1 MGNEPYTAPDDA
13 LLESIRQILLADI
26 QKQIRRL
33 EQRIAELHQR
43 GKEQERFSGGQL
55 TDLQKQVQELQQR
68 ARKLEDRNHDLEL
81 EIRIL
86 ERKSKVDTD
95 GLVAHLTPVMT
106 NVVRRTISESG
117 TEMAEALGP
126 IMGESIR
133 VQIRDSRQEMV
144 DALYPI
150 IGSTVQRAVAEFT
163 REMQRNIDKRLRST
177 LSMSGSLRSLW
188 ARVRGVSPSELTLRD
203 SFAFQIREIF
213 IIQHGSGMLLAH
225 SHPGSSEIADS
236 DLVSAMLT
244 AIRDFVHDSF
254 TQGNEDAELDEIQ
267 FGTDRIIIQSGKYA
281 YVAVVIHG
289 IEPEGFRARLREFVS
304 DLHVR
309 FGSAL
314 RDYDGDPALL
324 PDFQPLL
331 GQLVI
336 DVAGERQNAPLTA
349 RQRWTLAG
357 LLLGLL
363 LLLSVGCF
371 YLRFTVALLPVAF
384 PSPTPTATFTPT
396 LTPTS
401 TPTNTPTPTYTPTP
415 TATFTPTPT
424 PTFTY
429 TPTPTYTPTRT
440 PTPTFTLT
448 PTQTPTPIEAYTG
461 GHVWVR
467 DEPYQDAPRRLVL
480 FQDTPVRVLAVYG
493 PWAKIVWWEN
503 DAPKTG
509 WVPARWV
516 FTRLPIPPE
525 LVTPIPTTP

>member
-1 MGNEPYTAPDDA
+1 MGTKPRGAPDDA

-26 QKQIRRL
+26 HRQLRKL
-33 EQRIAELHQR
+33 EQRIAELQR
-43 GKEQERFSGGQL
+43 RETEQAHFSEGQL
-55 TDLQKQVQELQQR
+55 AVLQQQVQELQQR
-68 ARKLEDRNHDLEL
+68 ARKLEDRNHTLEL
-81 EIRIL
+81 DIRVL
-86 ERKSKVDTD
+86 ERKSRVDTE

-117 TEMAEALGP
+117 AEMAEALGP

-163 REMQRNIDKRLRST
+163 REIQRNIDRRLRST
-177 LSMSGSLRSLW
+177 LGIGGALRSLW
-188 ARVRGVSPSELTLRD
+188 ARVRGVSSSELALRD

-225 SHPGSSEIADS
+225 SHPGSSDIADS

-244 AIRDFVHDSF
+244 AIRDFVRDSF
-254 TQGNEDAELDEIQ
+254 APGKEDAELDEIQ
-267 FGTDRIIIQSGKYA
+267 FGQDRIIIQSGKYA
-281 YVAVVIHG
+281 YVAVVMHG
-289 IEPEGFRARLREFVS
+289 IEPEGFRARLRAFVA

-309 FGSAL
+309 FGNAL

-331 GQLVI
+331 GQFIVDI
-336 DVAGERQNAPLTA
+336 TGEDGGRALSS

-357 LLLGLL
+357 LLVGLL

-371 YLRFTVALLPVAF
+371 YLRFTIALLPVAF
-384 PSPTPTATFTPT
+384 PSPTPTPTFTPT
-396 LTPTS
+396 LTPTL
-401 TPTNTPTPTYTPTP
+401 TPTHTPTPTFTPTPTYTPTP
-415 TATFTPTPT
+415 TPTPTSTFTPTPTRTPTNTPTPT
-424 PTFTY
+424 PTFT
-429 TPTPTYTPTRT
+429 PT
-440 PTPTFTLT
+440 L
-448 PTQTPTPIEAYTG
+448 TPTPIEAYTG

-467 DEPYQDAPRRLVL
+467 DEPYQESPRRMVL
-480 FQDTPVRVLAVYG
+480 FRDTPVRVLAVYG
-493 PWAKIVWWEN
+493 PWAQVVWWEEGI
-503 DAPKTG
+503 PQTG

-516 FTRLPIPPE
+516 FTRLPVPSEVI
-525 LVTPIPTTP
+525 TPFPAP